1 MDKQLKRELFDLI
14 ADDKLDE
21 AIEKLQDTLPMDH
34 PSFMQVIKLAR
45 RFRELERNTQDA
57 IIALDDASLAKNQ
70 ISHSL
75 IGILQGVE
83 NRRTDSSAA
92 TPAPQAQE
100 NPAPAHRRILPRID
114 DPDEPSGTRER
125 RPPPTAADPSDDA
138 AETEPNFSTA
148 SAAAEGKLGFFGDVT
163 YGGSPSKK
171 ETVIEL
177 RHGYGK
183 TYQMCL
189 EATKQAGFKMET
201 ADRTGGQLTA
211 SSPANFITSFGEKL
225 LFFLTPIDRART
237 RIHIIVDAQLPTTV
251 FDWGRNKNKLNAVLS
266 HLR

>member
-100 NPAPAHRRILPRID
+100 NPAPAQ
-114 DPDEPSGTRER
+114 R

-225 LFFLTPIDRART
+225 LFFLTPVDRART

>member
-1 MDKQLKRELFDLI
+1 MDKKLKRELFDLI

-21 AIEKLQDTLPMDH
+21 AIERLQDALPMDH
-34 PSFMQVIKLAR
+34 PAFMQVIKLAR

-83 NRRTDSSAA
+83 GR
-92 TPAPQAQE
+92 TPAPEGPKPTAPAKE
-100 NPAPAHRRILPRID
+100 EPAPAP
-114 DPDEPSGTRER
+114 R
-125 RPPPTAADPSDDA
+125 RPKGDPTTTTPKEEAA
-138 AETEPNFSTA
+138 TFSTA
-148 SAAAEGKLGFFGDVT
+148 SAASAGDIGFFGEVT

-189 EATKQAGFKMET
+189 EATKQAGFNMET
-201 ADRTGGQLTA
+201 ADRNGGQLFA

-225 LFFLTPIDRART
+225 LFFITPIDRTRT
-237 RIHIIVDAQLPTTV
+237 RIHVIVDAQLPTTV

>member
-1 MDKQLKRELFDLI
+1 MDKQLKREVFDLI

-21 AIEKLQDTLPMDH
+21 AIERLQDALPMDH
-34 PSFMQVIKLAR
+34 PAFMQVIKIAR

-57 IIALDDASLAKNQ
+57 IIALDDASLAKNK

-75 IGILQGVE
+75 IGILQSVGGGSPPSE
-83 NRRTDSSAA
+83 PSQPPNLADSGSDAAPAPRRPNAEA
-92 TPAPQAQE
+92 TPEP
-100 NPAPAHRRILPRID
+100 NPLVK
-114 DPDEPSGTRER
+114 EG
-125 RPPPTAADPSDDA
+125 
-138 AETEPNFSTA
+138 AENFSTA
-148 SAAAEGKLGFFGDVT
+148 SAAAAGNVGFFGEVT

-189 EATKQAGFKMET
+189 EATKQAGFKVET
-201 ADRTGGQLTA
+201 ADRTGGQLGA
-211 SSPANFITSFGEKL
+211 ASPANFITSFGEKL
-225 LFFLTPIDRART
+225 LFFITPIDRART
-237 RIHIIVDAQLPTTV
+237 RVHIVVDAMLPTTV